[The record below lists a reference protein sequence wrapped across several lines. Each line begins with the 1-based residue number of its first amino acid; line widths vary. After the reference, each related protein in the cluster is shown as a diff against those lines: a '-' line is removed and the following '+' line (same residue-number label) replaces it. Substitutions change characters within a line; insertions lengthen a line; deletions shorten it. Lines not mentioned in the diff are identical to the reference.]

1 MPSGLVGEWERLTR
15 CEEIVE
21 RLTDAGLQKGVLD
34 NAAAFVPG
42 ATSGAD
48 LADPAKPCEGAIA
61 LRHSHFFTAD
71 GRFGSR
77 DQNGNDVDDGTYRLM
92 DDRTFVISKEFP
104 DVTFHFT
111 VDGDAIMFEPVVP
124 SCAPDCFEAVWS
136 VTVAYE
142 GLPWTRVA
150 GG

>member
-1 MPSGLVGEWERLTR
+1 VGEWERDTR

-21 RLTDAGLQKGVLD
+21 RLIGAGLEMWVLD
-34 NAAAFVPG
+34 NAASFVPG

-48 LADPAKPCEGAIA
+48 LADPSSPCDGAVPI
-61 LRHSHFFTAD
+61 RHSHFFTPD

-77 DQNGNDVDDGTYRLM
+77 DQDGKDVDYGTYRIV

-104 DVTFHFT
+104 DVSFHFA
-111 VDGDAIMFEPVVP
+111 VEGDTIRFEPVIP
-124 SCAPDCFEAVWS
+124 ACAPDCFEAAWS

-150 GG
+150 GN